1 MYTKDL
7 GFNPTILTLLIYS
20 AEIKYLVKINS
31 YSLYDRLYK
40 TANFWPSTNME
51 KELINTCLKEEKI
64 NIISNLC
71 PDYDNKKIG
80 KDLYSYTFE
89 QLNEKKRGLEPK
101 DF

>member
-1 MYTKDL
+1 MIGYIKR
-7 GFNPTILTLLIYS
+7 LT
-20 AEIKYLVKINS
+20 
-31 YSLYDRLYK
+31 
-40 TANFWPSTNME
+40 FWPSTNME

-89 QLNEKKRGLEPK
+89 QLNEKEGLGAKRLLENIKNIK
-101 DF
+101 DFLYL